1 MLMRACDDPRLLASL
16 RHNCAGPILTALE
29 DREVIEIML
38 NPDGSLWIERYGQE
52 HEPIGQ
58 IPLAQSRLILS
69 LVASGLDLTVNE
81 KNPIVEGEFPLDGS
95 RFEGTFP
102 PIVGPGP
109 SFSLRKKAS
118 RVFTLVEYMAAG
130 SITARVIEIIHDAVL
145 RRWNIMVVGGTSSGK
160 TTFVNAVIDA
170 IAELTPSHRLLILE
184 DTAELQSKSPNTVF
198 FRTSVLSDVDMRK
211 LAKVS
216 MRYAPKRILVG
227 EVRDYAALELLKLWN
242 TGHPGGVGTFHA
254 DGAEEALPRLEELV
268 EEAGLGPKQKLIGR
282 AVDLVVY
289 MEKTPANQRR
299 ISSIIRVN
307 RFNPKTETYETE
319 NLYEAPEDGRL
330 P

>member
-1 MLMRACDDPRLLASL
+1 MLMRPCDDPRLLEGL
-16 RHNCAGPILTALE
+16 RHSCGPLFMDALE
-29 DREVIEIML
+29 DPDVIEIML
-38 NPDGSLWIERYGQE
+38 NPDGSLWIEKYGQE
-52 HEPIGQ
+52 HEPIGL
-58 IPLAQSRLILS
+58 ISVAQSRLILS
-69 LVASGLDLTVNE
+69 QVASGLNLTVNE

-118 RVFTLVEYMAAG
+118 RVFTLEEYMLSG
-130 SITARVIEIIHDAVL
+130 SLTPEAVAIIENAVHC
-145 RRWNIMVVGGTSSGK
+145 RQNIVVVGGTSSGK

-170 IAELTPSHRLLILE
+170 ISRITPTHRLIILE

-198 FRTSVLSDVDMRK
+198 LRTSVLAEVDMRK

-227 EVRDYAALELLKLWN
+227 EVRDAAALEMLKLWN
-242 TGHPGGVGTFHA
+242 TGHPGGISTFHA
-254 DGAEEALPRLEELV
+254 DSAEEALERLEELV

-282 AVDLVVY
+282 AVDLAVY
-289 MEKTPANQRR
+289 MEKTPDNRR
-299 ISSIIRVN
+299 QISSIIKVN
-307 RFNPKTETYETE
+307 KFNYKEGLYETE
-319 NLYEAPEDGRL
+319 TLYTAAA
-330 P
+330 

>member
-1 MLMRACDDPRLLASL
+1 MLMRPCDDPRLLDGL
-16 RHNCAGPILTALE
+16 RHSCGPLFMNALE
-29 DREVIEIML
+29 DPDVIEIML
-38 NPDGSLWIERYGQE
+38 NPDGSLWIEKYGQE
-52 HEPIGQ
+52 HEPIGV
-58 IPLAQSRLILS
+58 ISVAQSRLILS
-69 LVASGLDLTVNE
+69 QVASGLDLTVNE

-118 RVFTLVEYMAAG
+118 RVFTLEEYMLSG
-130 SITARVIEIIHDAVL
+130 SLTPEAVAIIEDAV
-145 RRWNIMVVGGTSSGK
+145 RHRQNIVVVGGTSSGK

-170 IAELTPSHRLLILE
+170 ISRITPSHRLIILE

-198 FRTSVLSDVDMRK
+198 LRTSVLAEVDMRK

-227 EVRDYAALELLKLWN
+227 EVRDAAALEMLKLWN
-242 TGHPGGVGTFHA
+242 TGHPGGVSTFHA
-254 DGAEEALPRLEELV
+254 DSAEEALERLEELV

-282 AVDLVVY
+282 AVDLAVY
-289 MEKTPANQRR
+289 MEKTPDNRR
-299 ISSIIRVN
+299 QISSIIKVN
-307 RFNPKTETYETE
+307 KFNHKEDFYETE
-319 NLYEAPEDGRL
+319 TLYLASAA
-330 P
+330 

>member
-1 MLMRACDDPRLLASL
+1 MRRSCDDPRLLESL
-16 RHNCAGPILTALE
+16 RHNCGPLIMSALE
-29 DREVIEIML
+29 DEEVIEIML
-38 NPDGSLWIERYGQE
+38 NPDGSLWIERYGQDHE
-52 HEPIGQ
+52 HIGN
-58 IPLAQSRLILS
+58 ISPAQGRLILS
-69 LVASGLDLTVNE
+69 LTASGLDITVNDRS
-81 KNPIVEGEFPLDGS
+81 PIVEGEFPLDGS

-118 RVFTLVEYMAAG
+118 RVFTLPEYQAAG
-130 SITARVIEIIHDAVL
+130 SITAQVIGIIHDAVL
-145 RRWNIMVVGGTSSGK
+145 RRLNIVVVGGTSSGK
-160 TTFVNAVIDA
+160 TTFVNAVIHA
-170 IAELTPSHRLLILE
+170 ISELTPSHRLIILE

-198 FRTSVLSDVDMRK
+198 FRTSVIASVDMRT

-227 EVRDYAALELLKLWN
+227 EVRNAAALELLKLWN

-254 DGAEEALPRLEELV
+254 DSAEEALSRLEELI

-289 MEKTPANQRR
+289 MEKTPDNKRR
-299 ISSIIRVN
+299 ISSIMKVN
-307 RFNPKTETYETE
+307 RFNPQTLTYETE
-319 NLYEAPEDGRL
+319 EIYAAA
-330 P
+330 

>member
-1 MLMRACDDPRLLASL
+1 MLMRPCDDPRLLDGL
-16 RHNCAGPILTALE
+16 RHSCGPLFMNALE
-29 DREVIEIML
+29 DPDVIEIML
-38 NPDGSLWIERYGQE
+38 NPDGSLWIEKYGQE
-52 HEPIGQ
+52 HEPIGV
-58 IPLAQSRLILS
+58 ISVAQSRLILS
-69 LVASGLDLTVNE
+69 QVASGLDLTVNE

-118 RVFTLVEYMAAG
+118 RVFTLEEYVLSRSLTPEAV
-130 SITARVIEIIHDAVL
+130 SIIEEAV
-145 RRWNIMVVGGTSSGK
+145 RQRQNIVVVGGTSSGK

-170 IAELTPSHRLLILE
+170 ISRLTPSHRLIILE

-198 FRTSVLSDVDMRK
+198 LRTSVLAEVDMRK

-227 EVRDYAALELLKLWN
+227 EVRDAAALEMLKLWN
-242 TGHPGGVGTFHA
+242 TGHPGGVSTFHA
-254 DGAEEALPRLEELV
+254 DSAEEALERLEELV

-282 AVDLVVY
+282 AVDLAVY
-289 MEKTPANQRR
+289 MEKTPDNRR
-299 ISSIIRVN
+299 QISSIIKVN
-307 RFNPKTETYETE
+307 KFNHKEDFYETE
-319 NLYEAPEDGRL
+319 TLYLASAA
-330 P
+330 

>member
-1 MLMRACDDPRLLASL
+1 MLMRPCDDPRLLDGL
-16 RHNCAGPILTALE
+16 RHSCGPLFMNALE
-29 DREVIEIML
+29 DPDVIEIML
-38 NPDGSLWIERYGQE
+38 NPDGSLWIEKYGQE
-52 HEPIGQ
+52 HEPIGV
-58 IPLAQSRLILS
+58 ISVAQSRLILS
-69 LVASGLDLTVNE
+69 QVASGLDLTVNE

-118 RVFTLVEYMAAG
+118 RVFTLEEYMLSRSLTPEAV
-130 SITARVIEIIHDAVL
+130 SIIEDAV
-145 RRWNIMVVGGTSSGK
+145 RQRQNIVVVGGTSSGK

-170 IAELTPSHRLLILE
+170 ISRLTPSHRLIILE

-198 FRTSVLSDVDMRK
+198 LRTSVLAEVDMRK

-227 EVRDYAALELLKLWN
+227 EVRDAAALEMLKLWN
-242 TGHPGGVGTFHA
+242 TGHPGGVSTFHA
-254 DGAEEALPRLEELV
+254 DSAEEALERLEELV

-282 AVDLVVY
+282 AVDLAVY
-289 MEKTPANQRR
+289 MEKTPDNRR
-299 ISSIIRVN
+299 QISSIIKVN
-307 RFNPKTETYETE
+307 KFNHKEDFYETE
-319 NLYEAPEDGRL
+319 TLYLASAA
-330 P
+330 

>member
-1 MLMRACDDPRLLASL
+1 MLRACDDPRLLAGL
-16 RHNCAGPILTALE
+16 RHSCGSLFMDALE
-29 DREVIEIML
+29 DPEVIEIML
-38 NPDGSLWIERYGQE
+38 NPDGSLWIERYGQD
-52 HEPIGQ
+52 HDCIGE

-69 LVASGLDLTVNE
+69 QVASGLNLTVNE

-118 RVFTLVEYMAAG
+118 RVFTLEEYMLSRSLTPEAV
-130 SITARVIEIIHDAVL
+130 SIIEEAV
-145 RRWNIMVVGGTSSGK
+145 RQRQNIVVVGGTSSGK

-170 IAELTPSHRLLILE
+170 ISRLTPSHRLIILE

-198 FRTSVLSDVDMRK
+198 LRTSVLAEVDMRK

-227 EVRDYAALELLKLWN
+227 EVRDAAALEMLKLWN
-242 TGHPGGVGTFHA
+242 TGHPGGVSTFHA
-254 DGAEEALPRLEELV
+254 DSAEEALERLEELV

-282 AVDLVVY
+282 AVDLAVY
-289 MEKTPANQRR
+289 MEKTPDNRR
-299 ISSIIRVN
+299 QISSIIKVN
-307 RFNPKTETYETE
+307 KFNHKEDFYETE
-319 NLYEAPEDGRL
+319 TLYLASAA
-330 P
+330 

>member
-1 MLMRACDDPRLLASL
+1 M
-16 RHNCAGPILTALE
+16 GALK
-29 DREVIEIML
+29 DTEVIEIML
-38 NPDGSLWIERYGQE
+38 NPDGSLWIERYGRDHE
-52 HEPIGQ
+52 HIGN
-58 IPLAQSRLILS
+58 ISPAQGRLILS
-69 LVASGLDLTVNE
+69 LTASGLDITVNDRS
-81 KNPIVEGEFPLDGS
+81 PIVEGEFPLDGS

-118 RVFTLVEYMAAG
+118 RVFTLPEYLAAG
-130 SITARVIEIIHDAVL
+130 SITTAVVSIIHNAVL
-145 RRWNIMVVGGTSSGK
+145 RRLNIMVVGGTSSGK

-198 FRTSVLSDVDMRK
+198 FRTSVLANVDMRA

-227 EVRDYAALELLKLWN
+227 EVRDAAALELLKLWN

-254 DGAEEALPRLEELV
+254 DSAEEALPRLEELI
-268 EEAGLGPKQKLIGR
+268 EEAGLGPKHKLIGR

-289 MEKTPANQRR
+289 MEKTPDNQRR
-299 ISSIIRVN
+299 ISSVIKVN
-307 RFNPKTETYETE
+307 GYNPQKEGYETE
-319 NLYEAPEDGRL
+319 NLYAVRI
-330 P
+330 